1 MDRDSSDERPKTT
14 RRALLRRIG
23 LASGLAYIAP
33 SLTSFGIANASASD
47 DDASSGAGSGNGGQS
62 APRQQARRRQQ
73 PTRRRS
79 VQRAATPAPPEIVI
93 LLSLTQSLAPAVT
106 AGYRIL
112 SEADSAALSGRL
124 ARLGLP
130 EGRSLEAAL
139 AELAVL
145 LPGAL
150 ADENHLYSPDSFACD
165 GDDCAAQA
173 MIGWSGWPSAMA
185 PRIGMID
192 TGVNVD
198 HPALT
203 GQKLTVHQLDLDER
217 NAASRQ
223 HGTAIAAMLIGS
235 VKGRVPGLLPYAELI
250 AVEGF
255 HLNAGTEVADAY
267 SIVRA
272 IEILL
277 GAGVSVINLSFSGP
291 ANAVFERMVVRAD
304 VAGIAMVAAAGNGG
318 PGAAPAFP
326 AAWGQ
331 VIAVTAVDSTER
343 AYRQANRGPYVML
356 AAPGVNIWTAA
367 SVSGGRLRSGT
378 SYAAPFV
385 TAALAVERLRA
396 PDQPLKTVTETLFS
410 CARDLGEAGFDDVFG
425 HGLLSAP
432 GQCKG
437 ASLDFFS
444 VSGE

>member
-1 MDRDSSDERPKTT
+1 MDHDSSDQSPKTT

-23 LASGLAYIAP
+23 LASGLAYVAP
-33 SLTSFGIANASASD
+33 SLTRFGIANASASD
-47 DDASSGAGSGNGGQS
+47 DDSGSAGGSGGGERTT
-62 APRQQARRRQQ
+62 PRQQGRRRQQ
-73 PTRRRS
+73 PAPRQTVR
-79 VQRAATPAPPEIVI
+79 PAPPPAPEIVV
-93 LLSLTQSLAPAVT
+93 LLSLGQSLAPAVS

-112 SEADSAALSGRL
+112 AEADTSALSGRL

-139 AELAVL
+139 SELTTL
-145 LPGAL
+145 LPGVL
-150 ADENHLYSPDSFACD
+150 ADANHLYSPDTFACD

-173 MIGWSGWPSAMA
+173 MIGWSGWPSAMT

-192 TGVNVD
+192 TGVNAD

-203 GQKLTVHQLDLDER
+203 GQKLTVHQIDLNER
-217 NAASRQ
+217 DAAGRQ
-223 HGTAIAAMLIGS
+223 HGTAIAAILIGN
-235 VKGRVPGLLPYAELI
+235 VKGRVPGLLPHAELV

-255 HLNAGTEVADAY
+255 HRNAGDEVADAF

-272 IEILL
+272 MEILINS
-277 GAGVSVINLSFSGP
+277 GVSAINMSFSGP
-291 ANAVFERMVVRAD
+291 ANAVFERMVVRAE

-318 PGAAPAFP
+318 PGAPPAYP

-331 VIAVTAVDSTER
+331 VVAVTAVDAAER
-343 AYRQANRGPYVML
+343 PYRQANRGPYVML
-356 AAPGVNIWTAA
+356 AAPGVNVWTAA

-385 TAALAVERLRA
+385 TAALAVERMRA
-396 PDQPLKTVTETLFS
+396 PDAPLSSVTQTLFS

-437 ASLDFFS
+437 VEEDFFS
-444 VSGE
+444 ISGE